1 MTPTNKI
8 VAGIA
13 GIALLLGSQLYGD
26 WSSRSTA
33 DDRSKNLETQIQGMR
48 AAESARVAE
57 LAMQLEIIQNRLG
70 ATAADTETAQK
81 LVTSA
86 RQEQA
91 RAVAAL
97 KASLADNAKE
107 SAKAIDTF
115 REESGQK
122 LEAVRQEANTQIGT
136 VA

>member
-26 WSSRSTA
+26 WSSRSASDERT
-33 DDRSKNLETQIQGMR
+33 KNLETQIQGMR
-48 AAESARVAE
+48 VADSTRIAE
-57 LAMQLEIIQNRLG
+57 LAMQLELVQNRIG

-81 LVTSA
+81 LATSA
-86 RQEQA
+86 KQEQA

-97 KASLADNAKE
+97 KATLAE
-107 SAKAIDTF
+107 HAKAVDSL

-122 LEAVRQEANTQIGT
+122 LE
-136 VA
+136 